1 MPEEALSNCSTP
13 KRTRYKLSPRKRL
26 AILGGITLFY
36 PACFLLQ
43 LISMARVIFPYQVEV
58 TIFSDEFMQFYI
70 VAAPALLL
78 YLTREPSPQGPPKML
93 KLPLLPRAFRFLL
106 GGVLLLMIFCVGWMF
121 RLPEFFML
129 DAFAATLSIAMV
141 FCTVAFCILVFRD
154 RFKTSWQKSVC
165 FLLCSIQV
173 VLSSYLQT
181 LSNIN
186 SDWLHNLKEWQ
197 YVAWVATWP
206 LIEGIALCGLT
217 CIIIRIIKTCKTN
230 KEKNFN

>member
-1 MPEEALSNCSTP
+1 MPEEALSNCSTA

-36 PACFLLQ
+36 PVCFLLQ
-43 LISMARVIFPYQVEV
+43 LISMVRVIFPYQVEV
-58 TIFSDEFMQFYI
+58 TVFSDEFMQLYTI
-70 VAAPALLL
+70 AAPTLLL
-78 YLTREPSPQGPPKML
+78 YLTRESSSLGPKKVL
-93 KLPLLPRAFRFLL
+93 KLPLRPGVSRFLF
-106 GGVLLLMIFCVGWMF
+106 GGEFLLIIFCVGWIF

-129 DAFAATLSIAMV
+129 DAFAVTLSIAMV
-141 FCTVAFCILVFRD
+141 FCTVAFCILVFED
-154 RFKTSWQKSVC
+154 RSKTSWQKSAC

-186 SDWLHNLKEWQ
+186 SDWLHNPKEWQ

-217 CIIIRIIKTCKTN
+217 YIVIRIIETHKTHKR
-230 KEKNFN
+230 KNFN